1 MVMRGPSVIAIWASL
16 PRSAGGS
23 LRRAETC
30 RVSQQLGLFASD
42 ARTVIAADATGSI
55 VYTPAV
61 FSKEESDRH
70 FIALREDIDWHADRR
85 WMYDR
90 EVDVPRLIAYYES
103 APFPSTLQV
112 IRERVEPLVGVSVER
127 IGLNFY
133 RDERDSVAWH
143 NDRIA
148 EYGTTPTIALVSF
161 GATRRMLLRTK
172 PAAPRRRALEID
184 LEPGSLLLMQGASQV
199 FWEHSIPKERRPIG
213 PRISVALR
221 KASD

>member
-1 MVMRGPSVIAIWASL
+1 
-16 PRSAGGS
+16 
-23 LRRAETC
+23 
-30 RVSQQLGLFASD
+30 VSQQLGLFAAD
-42 ARTVIAADATGSI
+42 ARNVIASDATGTI

-61 FSKEESDRH
+61 FTREESGRY
-70 FIALREDIDWHADRR
+70 FSALRDDIDWHADRR

-90 EVDVPRLIAYYES
+90 EVDTPRLIAYFEA
-103 APFPSTLQV
+103 APFPPVLET
-112 IRERVEPLVGVSVER
+112 IRRRVEPLTGVTIER

-148 EYGTTPTIALVSF
+148 EYGTAPTIALVSF

-172 PAAPRRRALEID
+172 PSAPRRRSLQID
-184 LEPGSLLLMQGASQV
+184 LEPGSLLLMQGASQLY
-199 FWEHSIPKERRPIG
+199 WEHSIPKERRPLG
-213 PRISVALR
+213 ARISVALR